1 MKYISKEERPWGR
14 FYILNESKKFKIKKI
29 EVDPNQR
36 LSYQFH
42 KKRSE
47 IWVIIEGTAHITLDD
62 KTFIKEKEDIIEIP
76 KNIKHRVQNQCSQKL
91 VFIEIQT
98 GNYFGEDDIVRIE
111 DQYNRS

>member
-47 IWVIIEGTAHITLDD
+47 VWVIVEGTAHITLDG
-62 KTFIKEKEDIIEIP
+62 KTLLKKRKISLKYP
-76 KNIKHRVQNQCSQKL
+76 KI
-91 VFIEIQT
+91 
-98 GNYFGEDDIVRIE
+98 
-111 DQYNRS
+111 